1 MKFFMFT
8 RCELYVLKSFSRD
21 CSSPMSMSILWNIPN
36 LLDSSTGTGIPHWNI
51 YCNKPAVCRQTDL
64 PPALGPEIRIIR
76 WSSFISISRG
86 TTSFPFAFKLRYSRG
101 CFALYHSM
109 EGVSSKRGTMAFT
122 RMAKS
127 AFARTKST
135 NAMKS

>member
-1 MKFFMFT
+1 MFT

-86 TTSFPFAFKLRYSRG
+86 TTSFPLPLSLGIVGDALPCTIAWRG
-101 CFALYHSM
+101 CLQREAQWHLP
-109 EGVSSKRGTMAFT
+109 GWQRVLLPARNP
-122 RMAKS
+122 RMP
-127 AFARTKST
+127 
-135 NAMKS
+135 